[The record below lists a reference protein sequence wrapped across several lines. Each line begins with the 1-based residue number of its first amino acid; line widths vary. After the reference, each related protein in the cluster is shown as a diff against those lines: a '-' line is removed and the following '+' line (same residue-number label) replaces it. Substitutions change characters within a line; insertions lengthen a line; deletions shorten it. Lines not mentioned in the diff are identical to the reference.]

1 LSLLALALVLVAA
14 FIHATWNL
22 LVKRVGGGPEFI
34 WLFATLASL
43 IYAPV
48 IAAVIIIQRP
58 HFGPIEI
65 LFIVGSG
72 IIHIGYFLILQ
83 QGYRVGDLSL
93 VYPLARGTGPT
104 LATIGA
110 IFILGEHPSPLGLT
124 GAAIVIL
131 SVFIFTG
138 GPSALRQSGN
148 HPAIFYG
155 LITGMFIA
163 TYTLWDKHAVSTL
176 MISPV
181 IQDLGS
187 SVTRAFF
194 LAPVAVRR
202 PSVVRALWAKYRR
215 ETIGVAILS
224 PLAYMLVLTAMS
236 FTPVSYVAPAREV
249 SILIGTL
256 MGARLL
262 SEGEG
267 KRRLIAAGMMVA
279 GIAALALG

>member
-1 LSLLALALVLVAA
+1 MSLLALVLVLVAA

-58 HFGPIEI
+58 HFGPVEI

-110 IFILGEHPSPLGLT
+110 IFILGERPSVLGLI

-131 SVFIFTG
+131 SVFILTG
-138 GPSALRQSGN
+138 GPNALSQSGN
-148 HPAIFYG
+148 HSAIFYG
-155 LITGMFIA
+155 LATGMFIA

-181 IQDLGS
+181 IQNLGS
-187 SVTRAFF
+187 SVTRAVF
-194 LAPVAVRR
+194 LSPLTIRR
-202 PSVVRALWAKYRR
+202 PNVVRALWTKYRR

-224 PLAYMLVLTAMS
+224 PAAYMLVLFAMS

-267 KRRLIAAGMMVA
+267 KRRLFAAGMMVV

>member
-1 LSLLALALVLVAA
+1 MSSLALALVLSAA
-14 FIHATWNL
+14 CLHATWNL
-22 LVKRVGGGPEFI
+22 LVKRVAGGPEFI
-34 WLFATLASL
+34 WLFGTLSTL

-48 IAAVIIIQRP
+48 VAFVLIYDRP
-58 HFGPIEI
+58 YIGPIEL

-110 IFILGEHPSPLGLT
+110 IIILGERPSLLGLV
-124 GAAIVIL
+124 GAVIVIA

-138 GPSALRQSGN
+138 GPTALRKSGN
-148 HPAIFYG
+148 HPAIFFG
-155 LITGMFIA
+155 LLTGIFIA

-176 MISPV
+176 MIPPL
-181 IQDLGS
+181 IQDIGS
-187 SVTRAFF
+187 SAIRSSF
-194 LAPVAVRR
+194 LAPIAIRR
-202 PSVVRALWAKYRR
+202 PAIVRALWSKYRW
-215 ETIGVAILS
+215 ETLGVAILS

-236 FTPVSYVAPAREV
+236 FTPVSYVSPAREV

-267 KRRLIAAGMMVA
+267 KRRLVAAGMMVV
-279 GIAALALG
+279 GITALALG

>member
-1 LSLLALALVLVAA
+1 MSLLALALILLAA

-34 WLFATLASL
+34 WLFATVASL

-110 IFILGEHPSPLGLT
+110 IIILGERPSLLGLI
-124 GAAIVIL
+124 GAAVVIL

-138 GPSALRQSGN
+138 GPDALRQSGN
-148 HPAIFYG
+148 RPAIFYG
-155 LITGMFIA
+155 LTTGVFIA

-187 SVTRAFF
+187 SVTRAIF
-194 LAPVAVRR
+194 LAPLAARR
-202 PSVVRALWAKYRR
+202 PNVVRALWTKYRR
-215 ETIGVAILS
+215 ETLGVAILS
-224 PLAYMLVLTAMS
+224 PAAYMLVLFAMS

-256 MGARLL
+256 MGARIL

>member
-1 LSLLALALVLVAA
+1 MSLLALFLVLTAA
-14 FIHATWNL
+14 VIHATWNL
-22 LVKRVGGGPEFI
+22 LVKRVGGGPTFI
-34 WLFATLASL
+34 WLFASLSIL
-43 IYAPV
+43 IYSPV
-48 IAAVIIIQRP
+48 ILLVILLQRP
-58 HFGPIEI
+58 HFGPMQL
-65 LFIVGSG
+65 LFIVGTG

-110 IFILGEHPSPLGLT
+110 IIILGERPSPLGLA
-124 GAAIVIL
+124 GAALIIVSL
-131 SVFIFTG
+131 FVFTG

-148 HPAIFYG
+148 HTAVMYG
-155 LITGMFIA
+155 LLTGVFIA

-176 MISPV
+176 MIPPL
-181 IQDLGS
+181 IQDMGS
-187 SVTRAFF
+187 SVVRSVA
-194 LAPVAVRR
+194 LAPFAARRTHEVRH
-202 PSVVRALWAKYRR
+202 LWTKHRLEA
-215 ETIGVAILS
+215 IGVAVLS
-224 PLAYMLVLTAMS
+224 PLAYILVLTAMS

-262 SEGEG
+262 SEGHTS
-267 KRRLIAAGMMVA
+267 RRIVAAAAMVV

>member
-1 LSLLALALVLVAA
+1 MSLLALVLVFFAA

-110 IFILGEHPSPLGLT
+110 IFILGEHPSTLGLI

-131 SVFIFTG
+131 SVFILTG

-155 LITGMFIA
+155 LITGIFIA

-187 SVTRAFF
+187 SVTRAVF

-202 PSVVRALWAKYRR
+202 PTVVRALWAKHRR

-224 PLAYMLVLTAMS
+224 PAAYMLVLFAMS

-267 KRRLIAAGMMVA
+267 KRRLVAAGLMVA

>member
-1 LSLLALALVLVAA
+1 LSPLALTLVLSAA
-14 FIHATWNL
+14 FLHATWNL

-34 WLFATLASL
+34 WLFGTLSTLLYAPIVAVVL
-43 IYAPV
+43 IYE
-48 IAAVIIIQRP
+48 RP
-58 HFGPIEI
+58 HLGPIEFT
-65 LFIVGSG
+65 FIIGSG

-110 IFILGEHPSPLGLT
+110 IIIFGERPSPLGLA
-124 GAAIVIL
+124 GAVIVIA

-148 HPAIFYG
+148 HPAIAYG
-155 LITGMFIA
+155 LVTGVFIA

-176 MISPV
+176 MIPPL
-181 IQDLGS
+181 IQDIGS
-187 SVTRAFF
+187 SAIRSVF
-194 LAPVAVRR
+194 LAPIAIKR
-202 PSVVRALWAKYRR
+202 PAIVRALWSKYRW
-215 ETIGVAILS
+215 ETLGVAILS
-224 PLAYMLVLTAMS
+224 PLAYVLVLTALS
-236 FTPVSYVAPAREV
+236 FSPVSYVSPAREV

-267 KRRLIAAGMMVA
+267 KRRIFAAGLMVI